1 MKKNTIINLLESKY
15 LFYSVLLLNVVL
27 LLFSRFYPSMDGPAH
42 LYNSNILLQLIK
54 GNNIFTEF
62 YNLNT
67 LPLPNWISQVILF
80 SLNGLLPAWM
90 AEKLLI
96 IIYIAGMAL
105 SFRYLVKALNPG
117 NLYLSILIFPFI
129 YSFLFHLGFYN
140 FSISF
145 IFYFMTL
152 GYWLLNRN
160 SNNFHKHFIMFILIT
175 GAYFSNLLLYGFLGF
190 TLGIFV
196 IYYSYENYSIKKD
209 LSSALMYFSKNLL
222 ILLIT
227 SIPSLIFL
235 LMFYSNVQFFP
246 SDQSYGLKELL
257 KWLNDARPFIVYDY
271 SREEIVTEH
280 FFHLL
285 LMLLTISIIV
295 KGKETGKYINLGK
308 ADIILIPLGLS
319 ILLYFKVPNGSS
331 AGMMSDR
338 YCLIIYILG
347 LLWVVARSVYTQYN
361 SVIVLVFLILHF
373 GLLFN
378 HFHGTIV
385 KLDEH
390 ANDIKQADSF
400 VSENSIVLPVN
411 FSDNWLET
419 HFSNYLGIDKPLI
432 ILENYQASVNWFPV
446 KWNHDQLPNIML
458 NGANSLSGL
467 QWITNSNSDQVRQID
482 YILLYGDQ
490 MKIDEPKWIELK
502 EHLLVGFK
510 LRYKSENNFVQ
521 LFEKL

>member
-1 MKKNTIINLLESKY
+1 
-15 LFYSVLLLNVVL
+15 
-27 LLFSRFYPSMDGPAH
+27 
-42 LYNSNILLQLIK
+42 
-54 GNNIFTEF
+54 
-62 YNLNT
+62 
-67 LPLPNWISQVILF
+67 
-80 SLNGLLPAWM
+80 
-90 AEKLLI
+90 
-96 IIYIAGMAL
+96 
-105 SFRYLVKALNPG
+105 
-117 NLYLSILIFPFI
+117 
-129 YSFLFHLGFYN
+129 
-140 FSISF
+140 
-145 IFYFMTL
+145 
-152 GYWLLNRN
+152 
-160 SNNFHKHFIMFILIT
+160 
-175 GAYFSNLLLYGFLGF
+175 
-190 TLGIFV
+190 
-196 IYYSYENYSIKKD
+196 
-209 LSSALMYFSKNLL
+209 
-222 ILLIT
+222 
-227 SIPSLIFL
+227 
-235 LMFYSNVQFFP
+235 
-246 SDQSYGLKELL
+246 
-257 KWLNDARPFIVYDY
+257 
-271 SREEIVTEH
+271 
-280 FFHLL
+280 
-285 LMLLTISIIV
+285 
-295 KGKETGKYINLGK
+295 
-308 ADIILIPLGLS
+308 
-319 ILLYFKVPNGSS
+319 
-331 AGMMSDR
+331 MMSDR